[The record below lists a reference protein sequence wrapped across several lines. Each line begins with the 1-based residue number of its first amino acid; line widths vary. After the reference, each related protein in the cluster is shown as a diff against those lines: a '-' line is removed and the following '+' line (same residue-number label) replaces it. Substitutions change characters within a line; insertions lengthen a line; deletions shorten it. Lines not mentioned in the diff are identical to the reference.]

1 MQILLLQMQLSQFG
15 IRKVV
20 LLSAWWQRWG
30 GGHNQDS
37 VASKLNQRRRGKVGV
52 QGAAEKGGS
61 RGGRGSRK
69 GLHAAIDKLTMAS
82 TLHIRPLRPLEAD
95 KFQIYSTS
103 TTGEVD
109 LST

>member
-1 MQILLLQMQLSQFG
+1 MFCSQRGGSGGKEGTIRILLHQSSTNG
-15 IRKVV
+15 EGE
-20 LLSAWWQRWG
+20 RWECREQQ
-30 GGHNQDS
+30 NR
-37 VASKLNQRRRGKVGV
+37 V
-52 QGAAEKGGS
+52 AAEKGGG

-69 GLHAAIDKLTMAS
+69 GLPAAIDKLTMAS